1 MHDKGLYRV
10 HQFYKV
16 EMFVVTGKRLQETY
30 GRLKNG
36 RPSTAG
42 RQARGLSAASIILL
56 TGRGGGGYKNFQ
68 ILKKKLSKTIRPT
81 S

>member
-36 RPSTAG
+36 SSSVAG
-42 RQARGLSAASIILL
+42 RQ
-56 TGRGGGGYKNFQ
+56 GRPGG
-68 ILKKKLSKTIRPT
+68 
-81 S
+81 